1 MTTSARTKF
10 SPDEL
15 TQISLGFEGQRP
27 EEMLRWAFDAFGSG
41 VGIAASFGGAS
52 GAVIMDMALKL
63 KPDVTIFYLDTDF
76 LFPETYAYIDAF
88 TKRYG
93 VTPVAYKSRLTP
105 EQQAARHGPA
115 LWQRDPDKC
124 CDLRK
129 VEPNARALA
138 GLSAWATGIRRDQ
151 SGARGGVNLVEWNK
165 KFGLVKLNPV
175 AAWTKK
181 EVWAYIFEHKVPYN
195 LLLDQGYKSIGCT
208 HCTRAV
214 GANEDERAGRWSG
227 TDKTECGLHT

>member
-1 MTTSARTKF
+1 
-10 SPDEL
+10 
-15 TQISLGFEGQRP
+15 
-27 EEMLRWAFDAFGSG
+27 MLFRS
-41 VGIAASFGGAS
+41 
-52 GAVIMDMALKL
+52 
-63 KPDVTIFYLDTDF
+63 
-76 LFPETYAYIDAF
+76 
-88 TKRYG
+88 
-93 VTPVAYKSRLTP
+93 
-105 EQQAARHGPA
+105 
-115 LWQRDPDKC
+115 KC

-138 GLSAWATGIRRDQ
+138 GLTAWATGIRRDQ

-181 EVWAYIFEHKVPYN
+181 EVWGYIFEHKLPYN

-214 GANEDERAGRWSG
+214 GANEDERAGRWAG